1 LLHFANEKFSTK
13 LVRFTSI
20 IKILNYTGSLRF
32 DNKTFILSKTS
43 FVFVSIS
50 MPLLLTTV
58 ACIHAVAEI
67 LTVVPAVTSNPFVDS
82 ITAIVGILLLLVYIQ
97 IHYGAQE
104 FYLDHRRITLS
115 YRCSPL
121 SLGG

>member
-1 LLHFANEKFSTK
+1 
-13 LVRFTSI
+13 
-20 IKILNYTGSLRF
+20 
-32 DNKTFILSKTS
+32 
-43 FVFVSIS
+43 

-82 ITAIVGILLLLVYIQ
+82 VPAVVGILLLLVYIQ

-104 FYLDHRRITLS
+104 FYLDQKRITLS